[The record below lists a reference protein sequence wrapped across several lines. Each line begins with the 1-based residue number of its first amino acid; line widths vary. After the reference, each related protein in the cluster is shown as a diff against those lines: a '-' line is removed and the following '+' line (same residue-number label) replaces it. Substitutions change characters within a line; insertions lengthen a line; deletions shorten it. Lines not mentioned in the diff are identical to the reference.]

1 MKTNSF
7 KIIWSL
13 LALAICGLVLLAE
26 RKGIAGGEKQDIQ
39 SVKTEMEETTVYSG
53 AVDAGKDCLLI
64 MDSAVETSVVFEESM
79 SYILESL
86 SVGYDV
92 VDLEKETLPELGPYQ
107 TVVLAVSDLSHL
119 KEDIV
124 KISDWVKNG
133 GRLMNTDTYEP
144 NSYFQI
150 LSGKMGISEGGNGFT
165 TVSKIHVE
173 DGFMIGGGRDFDFGE
188 STGYAIVVQLDDEC
202 KVLVDSADS
211 GVPLLW
217 EREYGEGRFVV
228 MNMGETGKINR
239 GFLTAAYSLLQDAFA
254 YPVINASAYYI
265 DDFPAPVPD
274 GQNEYITKDY
284 QTSIKDF
291 YMNIWLPTVLE
302 WEEKYGIVHTGMIV
316 ETYSDRVKGP
326 FEEQAE
332 SEKFEL
338 YGNLLLNNGG
348 ELGLHGYNHMP
359 LCMEGFNYLGL
370 YDGYRL
376 WPDEDEMKASL
387 EELLR
392 FSQELFPYEKFSV
405 YVPPSNILS
414 EEGRKMIADY
424 FPDITTIS
432 SVYLPS
438 AGGCEYIQEF
448 GVGEDGLIDTPRI
461 VSGCIIDSYM
471 ELAAFSEL
479 NFHYVQS
486 HFLHQDDA
494 LDAERG
500 ADLGWEELS
509 RRFED
514 YLGWIGDSA
523 PDIRNVTGSQMGQ
536 AVEQYDK
543 LSVKQSYGDRELH
556 IELGGFSKEAY
567 LMLRLNQGRIG
578 TIDGGEYEHIEGN
591 LYLIH
596 ALQDEVTITW

>member
-1 MKTNSF
+1 M
-7 KIIWSL
+7 IWSL
-13 LALAICGLVLLAE
+13 LALAICGLVLFAE

-39 SVKTEMEETTVYSG
+39 SIKTEMEETTVYSG
-53 AVDAGKDCLLI
+53 AVDSGKDCLLI
-64 MDSAVETSVVFEESM
+64 MDSAVETSVEFDEIM
-79 SYILESL
+79 SYIFESL

-92 VDLEKETLPELGPYQ
+92 VDLEKETIPELGPYQ
-107 TVVLAVSDLSHL
+107 TVVLAVSDLSYL

-124 KISDWVKNG
+124 RISDWVKNG
-133 GRLMNTDTYEP
+133 GRLMNTDTFEL
-144 NSYFQI
+144 NSGFHV
-150 LSGKMGISEGGNGFT
+150 LSGKMGISDGGNGFT
-165 TVSKIHVE
+165 TVTKIHIE
-173 DGFMIGGGRDFDFGE
+173 DGFMIGGGRDFDFGK

-228 MNMGETGKINR
+228 MNMSETGKINR

-265 DDFPAPVPD
+265 DDFPSPVPD
-274 GQNEYITKDY
+274 GYNEYITKDY

-291 YMNIWLPTVLE
+291 YMNIWLPEILE
-302 WEEKYGIVHTGMIV
+302 WEEEYGIVHTGMIV
-316 ETYSDRVKGP
+316 ETYSDRVTGP
-326 FEEQAE
+326 FEQQGE
-332 SEKFEL
+332 SEKFGF
-338 YGNLLLNNGG
+338 YGNMLLDNGG

-359 LCMEGFNYLGL
+359 LCMEGVDYQGL

-387 EELLR
+387 EEVLR
-392 FSQELFPYEKFSV
+392 FSQELFPHENFPV

-424 FPDITTIS
+424 FPDITSIS
-432 SVYLPS
+432 GVYLP
-438 AGGCEYIQEF
+438 AADGYEYVQEF
-448 GVGEDGLIDTPRI
+448 GVGEDGIMDTPRI
-461 VSGCIIDSYM
+461 VSGCSVDSYM

-486 HFLHQDDA
+486 HFLHQDEV

-514 YLGWIGDSA
+514 YLGWIGDAA

-543 LSVKQSYGDRELH
+543 LSVKQSCGDRELH